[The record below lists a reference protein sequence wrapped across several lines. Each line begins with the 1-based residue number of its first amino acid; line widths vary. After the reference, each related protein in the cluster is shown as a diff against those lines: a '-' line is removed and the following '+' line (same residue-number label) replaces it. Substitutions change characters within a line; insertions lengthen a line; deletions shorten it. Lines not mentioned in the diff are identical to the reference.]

1 MQCSVELMLRD
12 YVFDLAES
20 LRQAKQDAESANT
33 EFAVGRKTG
42 LYEALSMLVNRA
54 SSFGIPP
61 ASVGLDGIEPDKF
74 L

>member
-1 MQCSVELMLRD
+1 MESSVELMLRD
-12 YVFDLAES
+12 YVFDLADS
-20 LRQAKQDAESANT
+20 LRRAKQDAEKNGT
-33 EFAVGRKTG
+33 DFAVGRKTG

-54 SSFGIPP
+54 SSFEITP

>member
-1 MQCSVELMLRD
+1 MLRD

-20 LRQAKQDAESANT
+20 LRQAKQDAEKGKT
-33 EFAVGRKTG
+33 DFAVGRKTG

-54 SSFGIPP
+54 SSFGISS
-61 ASVGLDGIEPDKF
+61 ASVGLEEINPDKF